1 MINTQGV
8 SVMKIKD
15 MCLCALFAVLI
26 GIGAFIKVP
35 VSIVPITL
43 QDKKLYIVFCYMFV
57 WD

>member
-35 VSIVPITL
+35 VSIVT
-43 QDKKLYIVFCYMFV
+43 KSYI
-57 WD
+57 